1 MKITWLQ
8 IQGNVIL
15 CALGKIQKNET
26 FIFKDT
32 IMNNSKEEKI
42 LRFTIDN
49 KLILLL
55 VVTSENYVKK
65 FLKKAMALSRIS
77 NQLNDYEKIFFLTK
91 SSFCKTL

>member
-32 IMNNSKEEKI
+32 II
-42 LRFTIDN
+42 T
-49 KLILLL
+49 
-55 VVTSENYVKK
+55 VKK
-65 FLKKAMALSRIS
+65 KKYCVL
-77 NQLNDYEKIFFLTK
+77 Q
-91 SSFCKTL
+91 